1 MRSHNIYISCFKDK
15 ISWQEN
21 LEYIYYRFVGAF
33 NTLMHSTLLLFASA
47 KIKIFSSVFSTVH
60 QDPSSHFRVS
70 FCPPCLFLLLVQR
83 QQRPATGQ
91 LWLHPS
97 VCVEVWIRNLFSQ
110 VEYYY
115 RHWIKIQLWAPWK
128 TNQKSLFPRYINQQR
143 ILANIFNKKKEL
155 FVKASNL
162 AILLWISAAKSSRS
176 ICLTEFARTH
186 THTTPVNHL
195 QT

>member
-1 MRSHNIYISCFKDK
+1 MRLTRLC
-15 ISWQEN
+15 N
-21 LEYIYYRFVGAF
+21 LVI
-33 NTLMHSTLLLFASA
+33 HSTLLLFASA

-128 TNQKSLFPRYINQQR
+128 TNQKFLFPRYINQQR

>member
-1 MRSHNIYISCFKDK
+1 MRLTRLC
-15 ISWQEN
+15 N
-21 LEYIYYRFVGAF
+21 LVI
-33 NTLMHSTLLLFASA
+33 HSTLLLFASA

-186 THTTPVNHL
+186 THTQPQWTTCRLKNMLLTFMLVII
-195 QT
+195 TY